1 MLRKYYFPERLSP
14 KFVQN
19 AINCYFSVVYQMVLP
34 SVKIVISPFSS
45 VRRIRQPVC

>member
-1 MLRKYYFPERLSP
+1 MLKKFNLPERLPP
-14 KFVQN
+14 KDVQN